1 MKIIYDEAGSG
12 KTYKLVMLSAEKNAT
27 IVARSQS
34 HIAYIKRVANSQGV
48 KIPEPVSFME
58 FMHREKFLGKVPSS
72 FIIDDAEDFLRY
84 VAYGVPVAATSL
96 TKEDA

>member
-12 KTYKLVMLSAEKNAT
+12 KTYKLVMMSAEKNAT

-34 HIAYIKRVANSQGV
+34 HISYIKRVANSQGV

-58 FMHREKFLGKVPSS
+58 FLHREQFLGTGVTS
-72 FIIDDAEDFLRY
+72 FIIDDAEDFIRY
-84 VAYGVPVAATSL
+84 VSRGVPVAAISL
-96 TKEDA
+96 TK